1 MKEREHLVLKFT
13 TSDYDESITTLTVW
27 CNNCYYSI
35 EKQAIIIDSAM
46 IEVCKFISIERV

>member
-13 TSDYDESITTLTVW
+13 TSDYDETVTTLTVW
-27 CNNCYYSI
+27 CNVCYYSI